1 MLPARSL
8 PFELVHED
16 EFQISQRKAVHR
28 RLGIFMGLVEGHR
41 ERGSI
46 RITPVFPKV
55 AIGTWFH
62 PGDQDLP
69 WIVGTELPRVTLPYG
84 AVTHG
89 CAQEDPLGEVVRP
102 CQPALPAGWN
112 RSRVPFPP
120 PLHSV

>member
-69 WIVGTELPRVTLPYG
+69 WIVGTELPRDRKSTRLNSSHKC
-84 AVTHG
+84 ASRMLSSACKKKNKNTH
-89 CAQEDPLGEVVRP
+89 
-102 CQPALPAGWN
+102 
-112 RSRVPFPP
+112 
-120 PLHSV
+120 

>member
-84 AVTHG
+84 AVTHRSEEHTSELKSLMRISYAVF
-89 CAQEDPLGEVVRP
+89 CLKNTQ
-102 CQPALPAGWN
+102 N
-112 RSRVPFPP
+112 RHKP
-120 PLHSV
+120 

>member
-1 MLPARSL
+1 MACETGTSRRNPLRRAFAVNEDVEPMLPARSL

-69 WIVGTELPRVTLPYG
+69 WIVGTELPRVTLQIG
-84 AVTHG
+84 RASCRERV
-89 CAQEDPLGEVVRP
+89 
-102 CQPALPAGWN
+102 CQY
-112 RSRVPFPP
+112 V
-120 PLHSV
+120 

>member
-69 WIVGTELPRVTLPYG
+69 WIVGTELPRATLPYG
-84 AVTHG
+84 
-89 CAQEDPLGEVVRP
+89 P
-102 CQPALPAGWN
+102 
-112 RSRVPFPP
+112 RSDASGVGKECVSTCRYRWSPYR
-120 PLHSV
+120 